1 MVQPTKSVDHH
12 GVLMQVNGH
21 GILII
26 GQPGIGKSSFA
37 LELLHQGQQL
47 IADDIIEFTQL
58 NKQLIGSCPQMSEG
72 LLHSRELGLIPV
84 TQLFGNDAY
93 NQQHQLDFV
102 VELKTNLENTPNL
115 SPSKHYEIDGFN
127 FPLLQLSVISP
138 VSLYHRLLTW
148 LALQSN
154 DFDAETT
161 LKQRQEQQMNSTQQD
176 KI

>member
-12 GVLMQVNGH
+12 GVFMQVNGH

-58 NKQLIGSCPQMSEG
+58 NKRLIGSCPQMSEG
-72 LLHSRELGLIPV
+72 LLHSRELGLIPI

-93 NQQHQLDFV
+93 NQQHQLDYV

-115 SPSKHYEIDGFN
+115 SPSKYYEIDGFN
-127 FPLLQLSVISP
+127 FPLLQLSVISSA
-138 VSLYHRLLTW
+138 SLYHRLLTW
-148 LALQSN
+148 LAIQSN
-154 DFDAETT
+154 DFDA
-161 LKQRQEQQMNSTQQD
+161 
-176 KI
+176 